1 EHLPHGAN
9 VPRCSF
15 KCCCIYLLNLSYR
28 KEVDK
33 VNMDWQKV
41 NLEKLTNIKYL
52 VFYID
57 SSDKGE
63 WGVNTPAYF
72 TAKNLTVYKTN

>member
-1 EHLPHGAN
+1 
-9 VPRCSF
+9 
-15 KCCCIYLLNLSYR
+15 
-28 KEVDK
+28 
-33 VNMDWQKV
+33 MDWQKV